1 MNSRKTKSVRPVLIG
16 IGLVCALA
24 VVSLLIIREYSSAP
38 EPTVTNATGERQGPS
53 GTTEKQTPLPGGT
66 VTNLSAPEADEDRVV
81 ALVAEGNQ
89 LLERGNYA
97 GAVEKYQQATLLQPD
112 QEDLH
117 YNLGIALAKLGRTE
131 EAKKQYAEALEIFP
145 DYAEAR
151 NNLGNLLM
159 KENNLADAITQFRE
173 AIRLVPK
180 NASFHNNLGTAFGR
194 QGKVAEAIAEFS
206 EAVKLTPNYVE
217 ARVNLGNACLAAGRV
232 EEAIAQL
239 TEATRLQ
246 PDFQPALQALQ
257 RARRMQDSQGAQ
269 K

>member
-1 MNSRKTKSVRPVLIG
+1 MNSRKTRSVRPVLIG
-16 IGLVCALA
+16 IGLLCALA
-24 VVSLLIIREYSSAP
+24 AVSFLLVRDHSATP
-38 EPTVTNATGERQGPS
+38 EAPVTNAPGERQVPS
-53 GTTEKQTPLPGGT
+53 GTNERPPTL
-66 VTNLSAPEADEDRVV
+66 LSATATNPPKVEADEDRVV
-81 ALVAEGNQ
+81 ALVAEGNK

-97 GAVEKYQQATLLQPD
+97 DAVEKYQQAALIQPD

-117 YNLGIALAKLGRTE
+117 YNLGIALAKLGRIE

-159 KENNLADAITQFRE
+159 KENNLAEAITQFRE

-194 QGKVAEAIAEFS
+194 QGKVAEAIDEFS
-206 EAVKLTPNYVE
+206 EAVKLTPAYVE

-232 EEAIAQL
+232 EEAVAQL
-239 TEATRLQ
+239 TEAIRLQ

-257 RARRMQDSQGAQ
+257 RARQKQNSQGVQ